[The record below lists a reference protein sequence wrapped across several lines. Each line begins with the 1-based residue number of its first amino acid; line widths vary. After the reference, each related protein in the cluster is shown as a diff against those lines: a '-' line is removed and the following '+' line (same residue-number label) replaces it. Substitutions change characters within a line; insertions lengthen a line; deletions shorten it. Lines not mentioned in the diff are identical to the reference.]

1 MLRMRAKVP
10 VFIVLLLII
19 ASASHA
25 QDAPRQREFQDLRSL
40 LWLGSYNQFR
50 LGDKWFWRAE
60 FHYRRGDHDGVPFVG
75 RMNQI
80 YNRHAINYLVSPTF
94 NISAGVVLRLDF
106 TPNPGDDDLEYVV
119 PEPRFWHEYLWVVPW
134 PRFQMYHRIRI
145 EHRWSRNNDVDSDWI
160 YRDRWRYKFFMK
172 IPLNSMRLEPGT
184 IFFNPD
190 VEILMHSGKPVIDS
204 PFEDLRLYPSFGYIQ
219 SPRVT
224 YTAGIMYTT
233 GQALSDGSIYR
244 QRWVVRI
251 NAYINLDFRS
261 EAKKVPSIRLSD

>member
-1 MLRMRAKVP
+1 MRRLFAA
-10 VFIVLLLII
+10 VLLCL
-19 ASASHA
+19 SVTSGSLA
-25 QDAPRQREFQDLRSL
+25 QGGDEREREFEDLNSF

-50 LGDKWFWRAE
+50 LADKWFWRAE
-60 FHYRRGDHDGVPFVG
+60 FHYRRGNYEEIPYVG
-75 RMNQI
+75 RMAQI
-80 YNRHAINYLVSPTF
+80 YNRHAIQYLVSPTF

-106 TPNPGDDDLEYVV
+106 TPQPGEDAFEYVV

-134 PRFQMYHRIRI
+134 PRFQMYHRIRL
-145 EHRWSRNNDVDSDWI
+145 EHRWSRRNNVDSEWI
-160 YRDRWRYKFFMK
+160 YRDRYRYKFFMK

-190 VEILMHSGKPVIDS
+190 VEILMHSGKAIIDS

-233 GQALSDGSIYR
+233 GQSINDGSIYR

-261 EAKKVPSIRLSD
+261 EAKKVPSIKLSD